1 MSIFMTDAISRS
13 IITTKEIQLTEER
26 IDHCFTAMGRCAE
39 GTWAFEF
46 WQRTA
51 MTLLRQLNRKM
62 NEYK

>member
-26 IDHCFTAMGRCAE
+26 IDHCFTAMGRCTE